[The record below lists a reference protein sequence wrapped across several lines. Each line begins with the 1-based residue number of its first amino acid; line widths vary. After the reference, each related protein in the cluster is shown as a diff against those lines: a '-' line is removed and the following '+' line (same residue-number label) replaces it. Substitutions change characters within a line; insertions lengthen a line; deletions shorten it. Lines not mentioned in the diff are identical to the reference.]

1 MATRRARTFP
11 SLPSSERT
19 MDRSMLVL
27 LIPILALS
35 IPVLAIF
42 FNGMVKLA
50 QTRALGA
57 GEHEIVTR
65 LGALENELAE
75 VRHQLVE
82 TQERLD
88 FAERLLVQPPARSD
102 AP

>member
-1 MATRRARTFP
+1 M
-11 SLPSSERT
+11 ERG
-19 MDRSMLVL
+19 MLVL

-57 GEHEIVTR
+57 EESELLGR
-65 LGALENELAE
+65 LTALENELTD
-75 VRHQLVE
+75 VRHQLAG

-88 FAERLLVQPPARSD
+88 FAERLLVHPPARSD
-102 AP
+102 VP